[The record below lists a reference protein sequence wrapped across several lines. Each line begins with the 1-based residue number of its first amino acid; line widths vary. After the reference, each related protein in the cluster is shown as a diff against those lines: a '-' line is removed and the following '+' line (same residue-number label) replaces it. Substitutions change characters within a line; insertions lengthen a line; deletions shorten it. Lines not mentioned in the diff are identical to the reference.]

1 MTMAALVRRFEQV
14 FEPKQASVLAE
25 VISEVR
31 DTQAKAA
38 DFTELKGIVARLA
51 VAEERTEARLEQLAA
66 AQERTEARLGQ
77 LAVAQERTEARLEQ
91 LSVAQEQLTEA
102 QQRTEASL
110 EKLAVTV
117 AGMGRELGG
126 LSRAMAYSLENEAY
140 RKLPDHLATQH
151 GIAISERFVR
161 TEIEGVEI
169 NFLARGERAGQPVLL
184 VGECKLQLDERRS
197 HGRAANLV
205 FDQLDRQAEVA
216 QPLFPDHEV
225 VRLMVTH
232 YARPAFLERARARS
246 VLVVQSFHW

>member
-1 MTMAALVRRFEQV
+1 MAALARRFEQV
-14 FEPKQASVLAE
+14 FEPKQAAVLAE
-25 VISEVR
+25 VITEVR
-31 DTQAKAA
+31 DNQVRAA
-38 DFTELKGIVARLA
+38 DFTELKGILAR
-51 VAEERTEARLEQLAA
+51 
-66 AQERTEARLGQ
+66 

-102 QQRTEASL
+102 QQRTETRLEQLAVAQEQLTEAQQRTEVSL
-110 EKLAVTV
+110 EKLAGTV

-151 GIAISERFVR
+151 GIAITERFVR

-169 NFLARGERAGQPVLL
+169 NFLARGARAGQPVLL

-197 HGRAANLV
+197 HGRGANLV

-225 VRLMVTH
+225 VRLLVTH
-232 YARPAFLERARARS
+232 YARPDFLDRARARN
-246 VLVVQSFHW
+246 VLVVQSFDW